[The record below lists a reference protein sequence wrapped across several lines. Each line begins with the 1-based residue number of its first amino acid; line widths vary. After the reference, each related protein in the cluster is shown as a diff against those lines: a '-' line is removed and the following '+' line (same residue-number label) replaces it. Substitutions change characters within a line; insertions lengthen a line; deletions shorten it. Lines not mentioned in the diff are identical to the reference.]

1 MNDRIAE
8 GGVTAAK
15 GFLASGVH
23 CGVKPSS
30 PLTKKDLALIYS
42 PSRCTAACVY
52 TRNQVKGSPILVTQ
66 QHVANGTAHA
76 ILCNSGNANTCNADG
91 VEKAETICHLAAD
104 RLGIDAADILI
115 ASTGVIGQPLP
126 LEPIAQEMGALI
138 GRLSTHGGSDAA
150 EAIMTTDTLRKECAV
165 RFSVNGVSCVLG
177 GMAKGSG
184 MIHPNM
190 ATMLVFLTTD
200 CAITAPMLQKALS
213 SDVPDSFNMVS
224 VDGDTSTNDMVSL
237 LANGAAQNPLIDS
250 EGAAYDA
257 FCAALGTVTR
267 LLCRAIAGDGEGA

>member
-76 ILCNSGNANTCNADG
+76 ILCNSG
-91 VEKAETICHLAAD
+91 
-104 RLGIDAADILI
+104 
-115 ASTGVIGQPLP
+115 
-126 LEPIAQEMGALI
+126 
-138 GRLSTHGGSDAA
+138 
-150 EAIMTTDTLRKECAV
+150 
-165 RFSVNGVSCVLG
+165 
-177 GMAKGSG
+177 
-184 MIHPNM
+184 
-190 ATMLVFLTTD
+190 
-200 CAITAPMLQKALS
+200 
-213 SDVPDSFNMVS
+213 
-224 VDGDTSTNDMVSL
+224 
-237 LANGAAQNPLIDS
+237 
-250 EGAAYDA
+250 
-257 FCAALGTVTR
+257 
-267 LLCRAIAGDGEGA
+267 